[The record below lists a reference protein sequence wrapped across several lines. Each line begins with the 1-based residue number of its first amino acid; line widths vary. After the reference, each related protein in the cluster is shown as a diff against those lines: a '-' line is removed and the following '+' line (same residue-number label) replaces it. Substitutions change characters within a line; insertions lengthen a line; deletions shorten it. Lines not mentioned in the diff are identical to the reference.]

1 MSHGIKKETYVEAD
15 EKTTKALT
23 YDLLSKVYDKV
34 ENLQSMHAGHLETCD
49 VRFHKLENRKRHDTR
64 ISGLFGFLGGFVA
77 FCIYWIKELVTF
89 K

>member
-34 ENLQSMHAGHLETCD
+34 DNLQVIHTEHLQVCD
-49 VRFHKLENRKRHDTR
+49 GRFRKLENRKKHDTKV
-64 ISGLFGFLGGFVA
+64 SAFFGFLGGFVA
-77 FCIYWIKELVTF
+77 FCVYWIKEALTF